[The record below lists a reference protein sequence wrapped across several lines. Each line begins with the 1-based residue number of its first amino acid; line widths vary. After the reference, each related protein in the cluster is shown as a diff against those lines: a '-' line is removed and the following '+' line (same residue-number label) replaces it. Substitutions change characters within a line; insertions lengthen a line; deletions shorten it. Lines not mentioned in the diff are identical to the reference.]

1 MEFLN
6 LTRMTVEVSVLIILI
21 TLVRSLFQ
29 KKCNPNIRYFLWIF
43 VALRVLLPFKLDL
56 AVEIPENW
64 ELLPFSAAEQTG
76 ETGRAGAAGPAGPE
90 VGAAYKAEGRL
101 GPGQDS
107 GGNEGQDMAGDG
119 TGFPVTSGIPLGS
132 GSGTEEAEAS
142 STKMP
147 AKVFGKSTFIL
158 LWLCGVIFM
167 IFYIWLNNRKL
178 HRILKAGR
186 RKLRGLPG
194 GLPLYAMHGYNCLAG
209 ILSPAIY
216 VDLEGLKDPV
226 AAKHVICHE
235 LQHYRVRDNYWQLV
249 RVLCLILQWHNPF
262 MWWAYS
268 ASKQDCELACDAR
281 VVRGM
286 SREERCRYGSSLLS
300 VLECAVKKQSIGFQ
314 TSMGASRKFLAE
326 RMQKIVK
333 PKSEKRTIFSIGMIV
348 LTGMVC
354 FLSFHVVRADAGR
367 AEERIEKRLEE
378 RAEGVWK
385 KEAAGRRTGLAEE
398 GDRVGTEAVIG
409 RRTDS
414 TEEENRI
421 EAEAAGDDSRAAEVP
436 APTKEEV
443 LAAREQVLE
452 GMSQEAIERLKEN
465 VKVANQKM
473 EWAWLYENLF
483 QKLED
488 KESLYWNYFDKK
500 GEIQIGWAYD
510 GDYRDVLAAMEKENI
525 SKAEFYARYGTPVMD
540 SNRFDAENFIA
551 LFGEMKESVKDE
563 KLREDLQQ
571 MMDETALAA
580 ETHEVEHVLN
590 IYRLLH
596 DMDYYL
602 LRYGMEDVGKYV
614 RDTSL
619 ISTYYGVLSVYE

>member
-6 LTRMTVEVSVLIILI
+6 LTRITVEVSVLIILI

-29 KKCNPNIRYFLWIF
+29 KKCSPNIRYFLWIF

-64 ELLPFSAAEQTG
+64 SLPSFPAAEREEQAQQAGQAGPT
-76 ETGRAGAAGPAGPE
+76 GAAGPEA
-90 VGAAYKAEGRL
+90 GAAYKVEGRL

-119 TGFPVTSGIPLGS
+119 TGSPMPSGISMGS
-132 GSGTEEAEAS
+132 GSGT
-142 STKMP
+142 
-147 AKVFGKSTFIL
+147 KSTFIL

-167 IFYIWLNNRKL
+167 TFYIWLNNRRL

-216 VDLEGLKDPV
+216 VDLEGLKDSV

-300 VLECAVKKQSIGFQ
+300 VLECAVKKQGMGFQ
-314 TSMGASRKFLAE
+314 TSMGASRKSLAE

-333 PKSEKRTIFSIGMIV
+333 PNVEKRIVFSLGVIA

-354 FLSFHVVRADAGR
+354 FLSFHVVRADAGK
-367 AEERIEKRLEE
+367 AEERMEE
-378 RAEGVWK
+378 RAEGDWK
-385 KEAAGRRTGLAEE
+385 KEAAGRRTGLTEE

-443 LAAREQVLE
+443 LSAREQVLE

-619 ISTYYGVLSVYE
+619 ISTYYGVLAVYE